1 MDPMNQRSEHST
13 SAGSAGGPAGVIGN
27 WIGAVARVGLALA
40 AALLMVG
47 AILIGMLLGL
57 GVLAFALLRGRRP
70 QGPVFVWQ
78 RRAASARRG
87 PAEPG
92 GEVVDI
98 EAREVSA
105 PPR

>member
-1 MDPMNQRSEHST
+1 MDPMNQRTDRST
-13 SAGSAGGPAGVIGN
+13 LAGFAGAIRNGVSAI
-27 WIGAVARVGLALA
+27 ARVGLALA

-57 GVLAFALLRGRRP
+57 GVLVFALLRGRRP